1 MTRIALKTLQLPGL
15 EDKVYVVP
23 TFYTLEDGAGN
34 VEIMF
39 SIDKPMINFTI
50 GGTAYQAEYGMTWSE
65 WLASDYNTYRYYNPY
80 DTTGNVV
87 AAEIDYSMYSFTLN
101 NNAAHLDDKILG
113 NADYILTRVQVIF
126 IDESYIGGSSDRK
139 YFAPMGYT
147 WNDWL
152 ENETYNEGN
161 YMHSPFEDTIITTF
175 SHNDGS
181 HGAFGINDLYN
192 NYFGDMYNLHFTLTQ
207 WVP

>member
-1 MTRIALKTLQLPGL
+1 MAKIELKTLQFPSS
-15 EDKVYVVP
+15 EDIYALP

-34 VEIMF
+34 VEIVL

-65 WLASDYNTYRYYNPY
+65 WLASDYNTYRYHNPY

-87 AAEIDYSMYSFTLN
+87 AAEIDYSIYSFTLN
-101 NNAAHLDDKILG
+101 DNAAHLDDRILG
-113 NADYILTRVQVIF
+113 NADYTLTRVQVIF
-126 IDESYIGGSSDRK
+126 IDESYIGGSPDRK

-147 WNDWL
+147 WNDWVN
-152 ENETYNEGN
+152 NESYTEGN
-161 YMHSPFEDTIITTF
+161 YQHNIIGNTIITTF
-175 SHNDGS
+175 SYDNGYYGGFYVSDP
-181 HGAFGINDLYN
+181 YN
-192 NYFGDMYNLHFTLTQ
+192 NYFGDMYDLNFTLTA